1 MAEAFAWRPTVH
13 SPTST
18 SQSALVTLVYELL
31 DAHADTAS
39 LALAP
44 AGAEQ
49 WENHLEY
56 LGRLQRCGREVLA
69 GATGEADPALGL
81 E

>member
-1 MAEAFAWRPTVH
+1 LREAFAWRPPVH
-13 SPTST
+13 SPPTT

-39 LALAP
+39 LAGAP

-56 LGRLQRCGREVLA
+56 LGRLQRRGREVLA
-69 GATGEADPALGL
+69 GATGEPEAGLGL

>member
-1 MAEAFAWRPTVH
+1 MAAAFARRPPVH

-31 DAHADTAS
+31 DAHADTA
-39 LALAP
+39 ALAGTP

-69 GATGEADPALGL
+69 GATDEPEPALGL